1 MVSFRT
7 KEKVSKILYIIAIIL
22 MMLNLFNKGTDT
34 ENKIMEYSSW
44 LALVIAALYEIY
56 LSREKKKELSESNKV

>member
-1 MVSFRT
+1 
-7 KEKVSKILYIIAIIL
+7 